1 MFISFCILCQI
12 WVPFP
17 VFILL
22 FLLSAFKSILKTWN
36 TKKIMLFFSTWKL
49 YNQWKL
55 PFIVS
60 GVIFHQKCLVLYG
73 RYYRIY
79 VFFVTHTSISAYSR
93 SSKYSTL
100 KMFRGMCNYTSI
112 EALYDRVTDYDIRVA
127 ELLIKQCWT
136 LVFVCRL
143 ILICWPSCRRGYV
156 GQKASSH
163 TKLCVHTL
171 KVKMTTY
178 SLFPRPMFQQFGYSC
193 YGWGHEPLWDWMVV
207 QW

>member
-1 MFISFCILCQI
+1 M
-12 WVPFP
+12 PN
-17 VFILL
+17 
-22 FLLSAFKSILKTWN
+22 LSAISCFYSLVSAICIQVHTEDLEY
-36 TKKIMLFFSTWKL
+36 KKKMLFFSTWKL